1 MLKVA
6 HDSEI
11 FREFMENHNV
21 FDVEAKMYHIYV
33 PEFEQLYLDAGLD
46 VKFAA
51 KSYTLAS
58 DEHYILL
65 ENLKERGFKNVNR
78 LDGLDMEHTK
88 SVLKKLAQ
96 FHAASAVRVTKK
108 GLYPR
113 EICTSYLKPEGYEM
127 IKNMFENNSKILLES
142 IKEYSNSEQY
152 YEKVVKIQNQL
163 TDEIYKLI
171 DIDSNEFN
179 VLNHGD
185 CWSNNI
191 MFNYD
196 EQGNVAATY
205 LIDYQMTRYT
215 SPAADLLYFLL
226 SSTQLDIKLSKFDY
240 FIKYYH
246 DHLVESLQLLKY
258 SKPIPSL
265 KELHIMLYKH
275 GIFGK

>member
-113 EICTSYLKPEGYEM
+113 EISTSYFKREGYELF
-127 IKNMFENNSKILLES
+127 KNMFQNNSRILFES
-142 IKEYSNSEQY
+142 IKEYNNSELY